1 VISTVARVDDTVLS
15 DVDISKEEEVSSRA
29 AVVVELLLF
38 VVVSVLSEP
47 STMVVLLSHMS
58 SLMVVT
64 VSAHLETISYDKCT
78 VNVDGKQH

>member
-1 VISTVARVDDTVLS
+1 
-15 DVDISKEEEVSSRA
+15 
-29 AVVVELLLF
+29 
-38 VVVSVLSEP
+38 VVSVLSEP